1 MNDWAQKLS
10 TILQSYHPKDI
21 YNADETAI
29 YFKLMSEKTKEFKSV
44 SCQGGK
50 RRKDRLISLVCSN
63 MTGSDKLRHL
73 VIHKSARPRCF
84 KNAKSI
90 STLYESNTKA
100 CMTSELF
107 KDWLIKID
115 NIIQ

>member
-1 MNDWAQKLS
+1 
-10 TILQSYHPKDI
+10 
-21 YNADETAI
+21 
-29 YFKLMSEKTKEFKSV
+29 
-44 SCQGGK
+44 
-50 RRKDRLISLVCSN
+50 
-63 MTGSDKLRHL
+63 MTGSDKLPLL

-90 STLYESNTKA
+90 PTLYESNKKA